1 MPSPPLHVKEK
12 KMPGHDIVDLIRVSW
27 GGGEVELVWE
37 EEEQSQISPLWDNQY
52 KRWPFELIESMES
65 PMKNLG
71 I

>member
-1 MPSPPLHVKEK
+1 MSSPPLWVKEK

-37 EEEQSQISPLWDNQY
+37 EEEQSQISPLGYNQY
-52 KRWPFELIESMES
+52 KKWPFKLIESME
-65 PMKNLG
+65 PPRKNLG